1 RQRIPRRAGSPE
13 TPRRARNYRRDQA
26 RLAAAGLRRR
36 SIRSD
41 RAGAALCRAWRRLPV
56 GRRRARSFLWL
67 VRAAH
72 GLPRGF
78 GAAGDRQG
86 FHRRFRPAGLCPRR
100 RSLRRAADRGSPFR
114 HGAGRLRGTG
124 ARLRARAAGRNDRSG
139 RPRESRHG
147 RRRLGDRRRQQPRSP
162 HVQRV
167 ARTVDDAPAAAAVW
181 CDQSGG
187 ERYPP
192 RRGRGAVDGRRVR
205 CLPGGRVAVAGR
217 EPESAARRDDGC
229 GAAGMMKPQ
238 VKVCGIT
245 TVHDARFAVELG
257 AAYLGLNFYT
267 GSPRFLSVELARE
280 IADAVEGRAVLVG
293 VFVNAPSAEV
303 QDIADAVG
311 LDLLQFH
318 GDETPE
324 ALAPFAERAIKAF
337 RGATDEADRFEQ
349 VGGFLFDAPT
359 AAPNTPL

>member
-1 RQRIPRRAGSPE
+1 
-13 TPRRARNYRRDQA
+13 
-26 RLAAAGLRRR
+26 
-36 SIRSD
+36 
-41 RAGAALCRAWRRLPV
+41 
-56 GRRRARSFLWL
+56 
-67 VRAAH
+67 
-72 GLPRGF
+72 
-78 GAAGDRQG
+78 
-86 FHRRFRPAGLCPRR
+86 
-100 RSLRRAADRGSPFR
+100 
-114 HGAGRLRGTG
+114 
-124 ARLRARAAGRNDRSG
+124 
-139 RPRESRHG
+139 
-147 RRRLGDRRRQQPRSP
+147 
-162 HVQRV
+162 
-167 ARTVDDAPAAAAVW
+167 
-181 CDQSGG
+181 
-187 ERYPP
+187 
-192 RRGRGAVDGRRVR
+192 
-205 CLPGGRVAVAGR
+205 
-217 EPESAARRDDGC
+217 
-229 GAAGMMKPQ
+229 MMKPQ

-359 AAPNTPL
+359 AAPNTPLGGTGRTWDYSTLAPLISRLAPRPVFVAGGIGPDNVRSALAQSGASLLDVCSRVERAPGVKDPDLLSRLFSEIASYEEPHVP